1 MSTLLSYK
9 TYTAKV
15 EFDPEAQIFHGR
27 VLDINATVTFEVESA
42 KEVKREF
49 EKSVDEYLSFC
60 KKLGQ
65 LPDRP
70 FKGNIAF
77 RTNPETHRE
86 ICLASAQ
93 ADLSINSWMDRVLA
107 DAARRELHSKT
118 ASNNSEYK
126 IEKDSSVEWL
136 NNQPDAVAAL
146 LTAVKPFFE
155 SRSPEATIQILD
167 ALEKYIEG
175 RSNYLE
181 AIGTLKQLLK
191 TGEEDSLS
199 DLLMQIEAVL
209 KKLGVPDKVIAE
221 SNHRN
226 IIGTVLQNLRST
238 KI

>member
-60 KKLGQ
+60 KQLGQ
-65 LPDRP
+65 PPDRP

-77 RTNPETHRE
+77 RTSPETHRE
-86 ICLASAQ
+86 ICLAAAQ

-107 DAARRELHSKT
+107 DAARRELRSKLT
-118 ASNNSEYK
+118 LSNRESK
-126 IEKDSSVEWL
+126 IDEGSLVEWL
-136 NNQPDAVAAL
+136 NHKPDAVSTL

-155 SRSPEATIQILD
+155 RRGPETDIQILD
-167 ALEKYIEG
+167 TLEKYIESRG
-175 RSNYLE
+175 NYLE
-181 AIGTLKQLLK
+181 ATNALKQLLRK
-191 TGEEDSLS
+191 GEEESLP
-199 DLLMQIEAVL
+199 DLLIEIETVL
-209 KKLGVPDKVIAE
+209 KALDVPDKVIVNL
-221 SNHRN
+221 SHKNT
-226 IIGTVLQNLRST
+226 IGTLLSRWA
-238 KI
+238 

>member
-60 KKLGQ
+60 KKVEQ
-65 LPDRP
+65 PPDRP

-77 RTNPETHRE
+77 RTSPETHRE

-107 DAARRELHSKT
+107 DAARRELRSK
-118 ASNNSEYK
+118 AALNNPKYGM
-126 IEKDSSVEWL
+126 EKDSLVEWL
-136 NNQPDAVAAL
+136 NNKPNAIETL
-146 LTAVKPFFE
+146 LTSVKPFFE
-155 SRSPEATIQILD
+155 RRDSEATIQILD
-167 ALEKYIEG
+167 SLEKYIEG
-175 RSNYLE
+175 RGSYLE
-181 AIGTLKQLLK
+181 AIDTLKQLLK
-191 TGEEDSLS
+191 KGEEDLLS
-199 DLLMQIEAVL
+199 DLLMQIEVVL
-209 KKLGVPDKVIAE
+209 KELGVSDKIIVE
-221 SNHRN
+221 SNHKN
-226 IIGTVLQNLRST
+226 IIGTILQGLKST

>member
-15 EFDPEAQIFHGR
+15 EFDPEAQVFHGR
-27 VLDINATVTFEVESA
+27 VLDINATVTFEVENA

-60 KKLGQ
+60 KQLGQ

-86 ICLASAQ
+86 ICLAAAQ

-107 DAARRELHSKT
+107 DAARRELRSKLMF
-118 ASNNSEYK
+118 SDPESK
-126 IEKDSSVEWL
+126 IEEGSLVELL
-136 NNQPDAVAAL
+136 NHKPDAVSTL

-155 SRSPEATIQILD
+155 RRGPETDIQILD
-167 ALEKYIEG
+167 ALEKYIESRG
-175 RSNYLE
+175 NYLE
-181 AIGTLKQLLK
+181 ATNALKQLLRK
-191 TGEEDSLS
+191 GEEESLP
-199 DLLMQIEAVL
+199 DLLIEIEAVL
-209 KKLGVPDKVIAE
+209 KVLDVPDKVIVNL
-221 SNHRN
+221 SHKN
-226 IIGTVLQNLRST
+226 IIGTLLSRWA
-238 KI
+238 